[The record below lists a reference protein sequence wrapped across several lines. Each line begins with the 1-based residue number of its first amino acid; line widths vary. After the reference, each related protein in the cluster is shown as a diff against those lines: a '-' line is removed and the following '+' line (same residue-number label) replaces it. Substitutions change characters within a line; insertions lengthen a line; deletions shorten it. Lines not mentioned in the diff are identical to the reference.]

1 MTNFDKVLFDLLVHH
16 NCVIIPEFGGFIAKR
31 VSSQIDYEKG
41 IISPPSKHLL
51 FNRFLTADDGLL
63 ISSFVQSEGEDY
75 DAVKTKISNIVSAL
89 DKKLSNGEELAFKH
103 IGTLKRSENGN
114 YVFKQDRTFN
124 MLADAYGLT
133 ELDFVSA
140 QEVKEELVE
149 EESILVSDNDH
160 IDSVSETK
168 NRSIRVKKI
177 LRYAAVACILPL
189 AFYSFWI
196 PFKSDFFS
204 SGLISVDDLNPFYT
218 KEAGKYEPK
227 PSKHIITIEKTSTHT
242 NNAVQNPEADKIEEL
257 IVPEEEAIVVEKNLS
272 SSEVSS
278 PESNKVPYNKQYIVG
293 CFAVKENAL
302 NYKNKIKGDG
312 FTPTISKSGKLYRV
326 SMGITYSKEEYDRLI
341 ANVISKGYKGWTL
354 KQ

>member
-89 DKKLSNGEELAFKH
+89 DKKLSNGEELTFRH

-114 YVFKQDRTFN
+114 YVFKQDRTYN

-140 QEVKEELVE
+140 QEVNEVVE
-149 EESILVSDNDH
+149 EESILISDNDD
-160 IDSVSETK
+160 IDSVSEAK
-168 NRSIRVKKI
+168 NRSIGVKKI
-177 LRYAAVACILPL
+177 LRYATAACLLPI

-204 SGLISVDDLNPFYT
+204 SGLISVDDFNPFYT

-227 PSKHIITIEKTSTHT
+227 SSKHIITFESK
-242 NNAVQNPEADKIEEL
+242 
-257 IVPEEEAIVVEKNLS
+257 
-272 SSEVSS
+272 
-278 PESNKVPYNKQYIVG
+278 SNKPAKEAQKNEAVKGEDSARFKNETQVTEKKLSKSKVSLKSLKKSPYNKHFIVG
-293 CFAVKENAL
+293 CFEVKKNAL
-302 NYKNKIKGDG
+302 NFKSKIEADG
-312 FTPTISKSGKLYRV
+312 FSPVIMKSGRLYRV
-326 SMGITYSKEEYDRLI
+326 SMGETYSKKEYKQLI
-341 ANVISKGYKGWTL
+341 KSVQSKGYKGWTL
-354 KQ
+354 KI

>member
-89 DKKLSNGEELAFKH
+89 DKKLSNGEELTFKH

-149 EESILVSDNDH
+149 EESILVTDND

-168 NRSIRVKKI
+168 NRSIGVKKI

-242 NNAVQNPEADKIEEL
+242 NHAVQNPEPNKIEER

-302 NYKNKIKGDG
+302 NYKNKIEGDG

-326 SMGITYSKEEYDRLI
+326 SMGITFSKEEYDRLI
-341 ANVISKGYKGWTL
+341 ATVISKGYKGWTL

>member
-89 DKKLSNGEELAFKH
+89 DKKLSNGEELTFKH

-149 EESILVSDNDH
+149 EESILVSDNDQVG
-160 IDSVSETK
+160 IVSETK
-168 NRSIRVKKI
+168 IKSIGVKKI

-218 KEAGKYEPK
+218 KEAGKYQPK
-227 PSKHIITIEKTSTHT
+227 SSKHIITIEKTSTHT
-242 NNAVQNPEADKIEEL
+242 SNAVQNPEPNKIEDR
-257 IVPEEEAIVVEKNLS
+257 IVPEQEAVVVEKNLS

-341 ANVISKGYKGWTL
+341 AKVISKGYKGWTL